1 MEPVGLVQTS
11 SGAVEG
17 FCTPG
22 STRKKKVRFLAQH
35 DIMLLRKVVM
45 QNPFALKEPRHV
57 WARIGEEMN
66 AALQDESFE
75 VDYRR
80 CRERTA
86 LLLHYYKRQNFAG
99 LRRYGT
105 ESLYMEKEDLLHQ
118 VMELEAGKSLPMAV
132 ESHYK
137 ENPDDAVAVTITE
150 ETLRKAQEDSLW
162 QQPVQEAKEEVED
175 PDDEGPLLKR
185 VCQGCCQ
192 TYSELL
198 LLQERRAQVEQRLRE
213 DELAVRREELEIEKE
228 KLSLERERL
237 DTERRER
244 ERRFELESQERQMIL
259 DILKE
264 KMMKK

>member
-1 MEPVGLVQTS
+1 
-11 SGAVEG
+11 
-17 FCTPG
+17 
-22 STRKKKVRFLAQH
+22 
-35 DIMLLRKVVM
+35 MLLRKVVM

-105 ESLYMEKEDLLHQ
+105 EALYMEKEDLLHQ
-118 VMELEAGKSLPMAV
+118 VLELESGKSLPMAH
-132 ESHYK
+132 ETHYK
-137 ENPDDAVAVTITE
+137 DPPDEAVEVTITE
-150 ETLRKAQEDSLW
+150 ETLRKAQEDNLW
-162 QQPVQEAKEEVED
+162 QQTVQEAKEEAED
-175 PDDEGPLLKR
+175 PDDEGPLPKR
-185 VCQGCCQ
+185 VCHGCCH

-198 LLQERRAQVEQRLRE
+198 LLQERRSQMEQRLRE

-228 KLSLERERL
+228 KLALERERL
-237 DTERRER
+237 DAERRER